1 MNFVS
6 TMQSKCLPKCF
17 HSSVFFQLDM
27 GKKIQVF
34 FKWTARLQQLLL
46 GSCVCKAF
54 QLCINSLSSR
64 EKIAEFA
71 NRVDL
76 DEVAHEEPPHLDLH
90 CLSSNL

>member
-1 MNFVS
+1 MFS
-6 TMQSKCLPKCF
+6 FFC
-17 HSSVFFQLDM
+17 FFQLEM
-27 GKKIQVF
+27 GEKIQVF
-34 FKWTARLQQLLL
+34 FQMDCKTTTMLL
-46 GSCVCKAF
+46 GSYVCKAF